1 MGLLQRLRQWFAPSP
16 GGAARRPASADT
28 QVLSTQALSTQPA
41 LGGGRVVSGE
51 VPDYLELRE
60 EIGRGAM
67 AAVHAALNRH
77 TGELVAV
84 KRLLL
89 SAEVSPEELADV
101 HDRFL
106 REAQAAQTL
115 SHPDILKVLDFGR
128 TAAGDAWLVMEL
140 VQGHDLSHHTQPG
153 SLLPVR
159 QVLQI
164 GIRLARALHHAH
176 SLGVVHRDV
185 KPANVMIDA
194 ASDTV
199 RIMDFGIARMGGA
212 SRTRTGLV
220 LGTPSY
226 MSPEQLAGL
235 PVDGRCDLY
244 ALGAVL
250 FQLLTGRLP
259 HASESMAR
267 LMHEIAHEPVA
278 DVRSLR
284 PGLPEALAMVL
295 SLALEK
301 RPELRYASG
310 EDMAQDL
317 EAVLAQLPPE
327 PEEPEAGIRPM
338 KSVAPDAFTST
349 QRLERQG

>member
-1 MGLLQRLRQWFAPSP
+1 MSLLRRLTAWLGGKKAP
-16 GGAARRPASADT
+16 GRALTRE
-28 QVLSTQALSTQPA
+28 TQALSTQP
-41 LGGGRVVSGE
+41 LSTQPELHGLRQVSAGI
-51 VPDYLELRE
+51 PDYLQLGE

-67 AAVHAALNRH
+67 AAVHAARDVRD
-77 TGELVAV
+77 GSPVAV

-89 SAEVSPEELADV
+89 SAEVSPDELADV
-101 HDRFL
+101 RERFL
-106 REAQAAQTL
+106 REAHAAQAL
-115 SHPDILKVLDFGR
+115 SHPDILKVLDFGSS
-128 TAAGDAWLVMEL
+128 ADGDAWLVMEL
-140 VQGHDLSHHTQPG
+140 VRGHDLSRHVHHGQ
-153 SLLPVR
+153 LLPVQR
-159 QVLQI
+159 VLAI
-164 GIRLARALHHAH
+164 GIRVARALHHAH
-176 SLGVVHRDV
+176 ALGVVHRDI
-185 KPANVMIDA
+185 KPANIMVDP

-199 RIMDFGIARMGGA
+199 RIMDFGIARVGGA

-301 RPELRYASG
+301 RAELRYANG

-317 EAVLAQLPPE
+317 EAVLAQLPELPI
-327 PEEPEAGIRPM
+327 EE
-338 KSVAPDAFTST
+338 APAPVSTAPHAFDRT
-349 QRLERQG
+349 QRLERSP